1 MVPGNPWSFLAS
13 GSSLPKTT
21 SIFTCLSPLCS
32 VFSSSYKDTS
42 IGLTATLNPG
52 PSHLKI
58 CNLST
63 SAKISKSSDILRSMI
78 LGDTIQPTTVIF
90 ADSRGLDI
98 EISFRGPLFHLLQ
111 I

>member
-1 MVPGNPWSFLAS
+1 MAAPFQRPLPSLHAFL
-13 GSSLPKTT
+13 P
-21 SIFTCLSPLCS
+21 CVS

-52 PSHLKI
+52 LSHLKI

-63 SAKISKSSDILRSMI
+63 SAKISKSSHILRSMI

-90 ADSRGLDI
+90 AGSRGLDI
-98 EISFRGPLFHLLQ
+98 DISFRGPLFHLLQ